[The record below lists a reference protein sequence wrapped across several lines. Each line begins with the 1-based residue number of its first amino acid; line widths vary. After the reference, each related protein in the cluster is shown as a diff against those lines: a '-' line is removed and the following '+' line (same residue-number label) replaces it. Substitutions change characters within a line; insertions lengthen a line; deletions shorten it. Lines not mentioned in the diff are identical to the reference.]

1 MPSTYAEY
9 TAYEGYSQEQ
19 ILFPFLEITD
29 VKIFSATD
37 PNTFSGEQVP
47 LITNWTYVT
56 NEYYNNNLNDGVSQ
70 LPFGNY
76 AIFFENGN
84 YIAKF
89 RAFGDLSASNVDLL
103 RRPAT
108 IYIYRNT
115 TRNQVF
121 NFVNGASLQA
131 DDLNKAYI
139 QTLYLAQETKDL
151 LDKFGGE
158 TTLAGIQANLATKIS
173 KFSPEGQFETQEI
186 SNNNINGTP
195 LTITNNGL
203 ASNGAQFNGL
213 ALDVKGRLAVRGTTN
228 FLRPINLNNQQITN
242 IASPVN
248 PSDVATKA
256 YVDAVAQPVGGSIPE
271 VPDGSITTAKLRQ
284 VAGEQAVTTAC
295 IQDNSITTSK
305 LNINSV
311 SAIKIQGSAVQ
322 TAKIENLAV
331 TTPKIAGGAVT
342 LAKLNADVIIPSD
355 KLQNSSSNDALR
367 AVSTNHIKD
376 LAVTTEKINDGAV
389 TSAKLAPNL
398 ITNALLPTP
407 IEKTQIIG
415 NKIFAGATTLNGISL
430 APFNNKKDSL
440 HISTLTGFGE
450 HTDTDGDEAIIGLP
464 VTFSASGED
473 SYGAGAYYTN
483 LFDGGN
489 VCCKL
494 EHAQDVVGN
503 NSPIWR
509 FYIKKSQTEYSPVG
523 SATIVHLLPSP
534 YNIPGWGGAQT
545 PAVVERNWTRVPF
558 NTVLDNGNS
567 NISLN
572 PADFSISIGYPIAS
586 GAKYNVEMTLNV
598 CTSNQYTAN
607 LYLWT
612 RMVSLVNGIVSYG
625 SFEQATSSKF
635 VSSTVNFTTAFSFY
649 MQYYFYHAGSLNVPQ
664 GSTNFFMQQS
674 LSVPNNT
681 IYPNIEGSGYTQNT
695 AIPHGG
701 QGAILKVT
709 RIK

>member
-9 TAYEGYSQEQ
+9 AAYEGYSQEQ

-29 VKIFSATD
+29 VKIFSASD
-37 PNTFSGEQVP
+37 PNTFAGEQTP

-89 RAFGDLSASNVDLL
+89 PAFGNIITTASSLFL
-103 RRPAT
+103 RPAT
-108 IYIYRNT
+108 IYLYRST

-151 LDKFGGE
+151 LDKFGGD

-173 KFSPEGQFETQEI
+173 KYSPEGQFETQEI
-186 SNNNINGTP
+186 ANNNINGTP
-195 LTITNNGL
+195 LTVSNNGL

-213 ALDVKGRLAVRGTTN
+213 ALDLKGRLSVRGTTS
-228 FLRPINLNNQQITN
+228 FSRPINLNNQQITGV
-242 IASPVN
+242 AFPVL
-248 PSDVATKA
+248 STDVATKA
-256 YVDAVAQPVGGSIPE
+256 YVDAVAQPVGGAIPE
-271 VPDGSITTAKLRQ
+271 VQDGSITEAKLRQ
-284 VAGEQAVTTAC
+284 VVGQEAVTNAC
-295 IQDNSITTSK
+295 VRDNAITVSKISINSISNVK
-305 LNINSV
+305 LQGSSV
-311 SAIKIQGSAVQ
+311 SETKIATSAV
-322 TAKIENLAV
+322 TS
-331 TTPKIAGGAVT
+331 TKIASNAVT
-342 LAKLNADVIIPSD
+342 LAKLNADVIIASD
-355 KLQNSSSNDALR
+355 RLLNSSSNNALR
-367 AVSTNHIKD
+367 AVTTNHIQD
-376 LAVTTEKINDGAV
+376 LNVTTEKINNGAV
-389 TSAKLAPNL
+389 TLAKLAPNL

-407 IEKTQIIG
+407 LDKTQIIG

-440 HISTLTGFGE
+440 HISTLSGYGE
-450 HTDTDGDEAIIGLP
+450 HFDTDGDEGIIGLP

-509 FYIKKSQTEYSPVG
+509 FYLKKSQTEYAPVG

-534 YNIPGWGGAQT
+534 YNIPGYSAAQT

-572 PADFSISIGYPIAS
+572 TGDSSISIGYPIAF
-586 GAKYNVEMTLNV
+586 GAKYNVEMELSV
-598 CTSNQYTAN
+598 CTSNQHTAN

-612 RMVSLVNGIVSYG
+612 RMVSVIGGIVSYG
-625 SFEQATSSKF
+625 SFEQALSSKF
-635 VSSTVNFTTAFSFY
+635 VSSKLNFTTAFSFY
-649 MQYYFYHAGSLNVPQ
+649 MQYYFYHSGTLYVPQ
-664 GSTNFFMQQS
+664 GSTNFFMKQS
-674 LSVPNNT
+674 SSTISNT
-681 IYPNIEGSGYTQNT
+681 IYPNVEGTGYNQNT

-701 QGAILKVT
+701 QGATLKIT